1 MEGLNIMEESPG
13 LNQCLRIRRFRRD
26 DLESVLIVEREC
38 FSESERFDQLTFTY
52 YLRLDSIFLIA
63 EWCDKSVVGYALGF
77 FEDPMTVHLASI
89 AVRPLFRRRGIGERL
104 IEEFESIA
112 REKGAKKIVL
122 EVRVS
127 NVVALNM
134 YRKRGYRVVKRL
146 PRYYGF
152 EDGYYMVK
160 DLF

>member
-77 FEDPMTVHLASI
+77 SKT
-89 AVRPLFRRRGIGERL
+89 R
-104 IEEFESIA
+104 
-112 REKGAKKIVL
+112 
-122 EVRVS
+122 
-127 NVVALNM
+127 
-134 YRKRGYRVVKRL
+134 
-146 PRYYGF
+146 
-152 EDGYYMVK
+152 
-160 DLF
+160 